1 VAFLICVICVVI
13 PIPPVAIPIPACDA
27 PLWHVG
33 PTAVTRFPF
42 PTVFHA
48 CDQISATKFFTK
60 KASCVGQSSRP
71 TKTTHVVCT
80 LDLIN
85 RCVRSLVN
93 NVVLFLACQYEVHAS
108 WEAHLF
114 VVAQTSPQSTQ
125 LPWALKLISGLPH
138 PRAPSRLHR
147 PTPVRRHHRP
157 IPARHDLHSPTPPP
171 PREPTS
177 SSSPRTTAFVTLAT
191 GPKPA

>member
-1 VAFLICVICVVI
+1 VI

-125 LPWALKLISGLPH
+125 LPWALKLISGLPPPPAPARLH
-138 PRAPSRLHR
+138 PRAPRPPQPHA
-147 PTPVRRHHRP
+147 PTPARAHVVELTTHNRLCDACDRSQASLDQWPAVVRRNLP
-157 IPARHDLHSPTPPP
+157 L
-171 PREPTS
+171 PR
-177 SSSPRTTAFVTLAT
+177 
-191 GPKPA
+191 